1 MNGTLA
7 RGAAGKV
14 IRVDAAASE
23 FWRDLDEDLQ
33 DEDFRRQF
41 LLESERIATV
51 DRIVNQLDDV
61 RRELG
66 VSKADLA
73 RAIGRTPESIR
84 RLLTAKSVNPQL
96 SLVAEL
102 ASVLGYRVTLEP
114 MSTAERRRVAEGL
127 RKSAKAG

>member
-1 MNGTLA
+1 MSAAPSGFWQDLA
-7 RGAAGKV
+7 
-14 IRVDAAASE
+14 
-23 FWRDLDEDLQ
+23 EDLKD
-33 DEDFRRQF
+33 DEFRHQY

-61 RRELG
+61 RQELG
-66 VSKADLA
+66 ISKSELA
-73 RAIGRTPESIR
+73 RSIGRTPESIR

-114 MSTAERRRVAEGL
+114 MSAAERQRVAEPL
-127 RKSAKAG
+127 RRGTKAS